1 VVPTEP
7 DAPDL
12 IATALTPA
20 PNSKIAAGE
29 LVERGLVLK
38 EDDLTQ
44 ANSCVVIKP

>member
-7 DAPDL
+7 DAPDRDG
-12 IATALTPA
+12 THTGTEF
-20 PNSKIAAGE
+20 KIAAGE